1 MFNKFKPTWMI
12 ESIYDLQPAELKARG
27 IKVVLTDLDN
37 TLIAWNNPLGTP
49 QLREWLEVM
58 KKAELPVVVVS
69 NNNHQRVKKAVAPFG
84 LPFISRALKPLGR
97 GIKLAKK
104 QFDVQDSELVLV
116 GDQLLTDIAAAN
128 HTNIRSILVKP
139 IVQTDAWNTR
149 INRGIEK
156 IVKKQLLKQGD
167 LKESWGH
174 TLNDWTK

>member
-84 LPFISRALKPLGR
+84 CRFFPGALKQLGV
-97 GIKLAKK
+97 GFNLGKK
-104 QFDVQDSELVLV
+104 QFNVKEIEPVP
-116 GDQLLTDIAAAN
+116 LT
-128 HTNIRSILVKP
+128 HLTLPP
-139 IVQTDAWNTR
+139 IGGCVFW
-149 INRGIEK
+149 GVPGSLK
-156 IVKKQLLKQGD
+156 KKQISRRK
-167 LKESWGH
+167 
-174 TLNDWTK
+174 